1 MIRPDKINNEAAS
14 VPGNRVKRSVT
25 IRSIVESTPILYF
38 KMWRRWTI
46 RDSVAYFLVEPI
58 ISGKLRLIHG
68 ATE

>member
-1 MIRPDKINNEAAS
+1 MIRPDKINTEAAS

-25 IRSIVESTPILYF
+25 NRPIVEATPILYF

-58 ISGKLRLIHG
+58 RSGLG
-68 ATE
+68 